1 MRYKHLYVGRA
12 LAVLAEYFEMLGYDD
27 AWLLQVA
34 GEAARNWNWG
44 LVREAIAA
52 FMQEREFCGLEHEA
66 LEHITRIIANE
77 EAHVYG
83 GVYVELQEANEEE
96 ELEELPL

>member
-12 LAVLAEYFEMLGYDD
+12 LAVLAEYCEMLGYDD

-34 GEAARNWNWG
+34 GEATRSRNWE
-44 LVREAIAA
+44 LAREAVAT
-52 FMQEREFCGLEHEA
+52 FVQERGDPGGLEEKA
-66 LEHITRIIANE
+66 LEHITRLVNE
-77 EAHVYG
+77 VMNVYS